1 MKKIDRLE
9 NTNLSKTTLDFKNE
23 FHITLIRIPTISPVG
38 GMSFSSIVPP
48 ITLAILSANLRAAN
62 IAVTNIDAVGEDLN
76 HIALNPKNPKFNYQ
90 GLSPEEIIKRIP
102 LNTNLLAVSCMFSI

>member
-1 MKKIDRLE
+1 MKTINRLE
-9 NTNLSKTTLDFKNE
+9 NINLAKGALHANNE
-23 FHITLIRIPTISPVG
+23 FHVTLIRIPTVSPVG
-38 GMSFSSIVPP
+38 GLSFSSIVPP

-102 LNTNLLAVSCMFSI
+102 